1 MPTEKAT
8 DGAWFTQRRY
18 GLGVGAPIAWQGWVL
33 LGGYLAV
40 VAALVWVPHL
50 NGGKLNGA
58 ALALFL
64 MLTAGFIELARR
76 RTRGGWKWRWGGD
89 D

>member
-8 DGAWFTQRRY
+8 DAAWFTPRRY
-18 GLGVGAPIAWQGWVL
+18 GLGVGAPIAWQGWAL

-50 NGGKLNGA
+50 SGDKLHGE
-58 ALALFL
+58 ALRRRGVK
-64 MLTAGFIELARR
+64 LTASEPVRR
-76 RTRGGWKWRWGGD
+76 GRPKKEESNG
-89 D
+89 

>member
-1 MPTEKAT
+1 MT
-8 DGAWFTQRRY
+8 DLNNDAAWFTPRRY
-18 GLGVGAPIAWQGWVL
+18 GLGVGAPIAWQGWAL

-40 VAALVWVPHL
+40 VAALVWVQHL
-50 NGGKLNGA
+50 SGDKLHGA

-64 MLTAGFIELARR
+64 MLTAGFFEQARR

-89 D
+89 N